1 MNMSTT
7 EEDPTSPKD
16 VIEHIRRY
24 EFGIGAELVGDG
36 REVVDRLVR
45 KYRSLLETVAKDLNS
60 KESHFLLE
68 LVQNADDNHYA
79 PGDEPALT
87 FRLNP
92 QELAVSNNEIGF
104 SPANVRALCSAGESS
119 KKNKVGY
126 IGEKGIGF
134 KSVFKVTDTPE
145 IHSNGYHFRFDLTD
159 PEDPL
164 GYVVPHWID
173 ARADDGEGV
182 TTVVLPARAG
192 NDFLPELLSD
202 INATLLLFLEK
213 LRLLTV
219 HTNNVSVRYERADD
233 ESLSALTVGTCQ

>member
-1 MNMSTT
+1 MSMARD
-7 EEDPTSPKD
+7 EEGTTSPKD

-79 PGDEPALT
+79 PDIDPALT
-87 FRLNP
+87 FRLDAR
-92 QELAVSNNEIGF
+92 ELVVSNNEIGF

-119 KKNKVGY
+119 KKNRVGY

-173 ARADDGEGV
+173 ARADDGDGV
-182 TTVVLPARAG
+182 TTVVIPARVG
-192 NDFLPELLSD
+192 NDFSPRLLRD
-202 INATLLLFLEK
+202 INATFLLFLEK
-213 LRLLTV
+213 LRLLKV
-219 HTNNVSVRYERADD
+219 RTNDVSVRYERADD
-233 ESLSALTVGTCQ
+233 VSRSRSLPSLG